1 MLVLPDAA
9 TLRGWQASSAGQ
21 RKRWQNHHLVPLSI
35 SRRPQLGRFL
45 RELGRPGAAVQ
56 HLGANSLWLPGDEAL
71 AAEVGMCM
79 HRGPHPHYNDVV
91 AARVERIRVANLDQ
105 AASVLRLARLQ
116 RALIR
121 VLSGRTKPILRLN
134 RNDPMRLFADY
145 AVLDAAIE
153 TLIGLPPGAS

>member
-9 TLRGWQASSAGQ
+9 TLRGWQTSSAGR

-35 SRRPQLGRFL
+35 SRRPQLARFL
-45 RELGRPGAAVQ
+45 RALGRPGPAVQ

-71 AAEVGMCM
+71 AAEVGMCL

-91 AARVERIRVANLDQ
+91 AARLERIR
-105 AASVLRLARLQ
+105 AAKLNSADTLLSIARLQ
-116 RALIR
+116 RALTR
-121 VLSGRTKPILRLN
+121 VLSGRTKPILLLH

-145 AVLDAAIE
+145 AVLDTAID
-153 TLIGLPPGAS
+153 TLIGMPPIAD